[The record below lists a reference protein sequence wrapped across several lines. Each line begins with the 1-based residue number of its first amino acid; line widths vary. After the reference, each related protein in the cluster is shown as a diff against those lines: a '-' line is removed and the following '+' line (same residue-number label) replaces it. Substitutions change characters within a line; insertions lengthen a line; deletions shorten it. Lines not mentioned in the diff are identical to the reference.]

1 MMPYQ
6 NSWQNAYPANSQ
18 YPASYPQMSMQR
30 TPQYQPQIQQT
41 FSTQIPGNMPT
52 FQGLPGQIVDGMDAV
67 KAKDVDMSGMA
78 TWYPKADGTE
88 VYCKQ
93 LQPDGRSQ
101 ILTYKLVLPENS
113 EQVNVNQSVV
123 DTNMLSELFSQL
135 KTDIIAELSGIK
147 SMLPVQQAANDSSK
161 QRGGNQK

>member
-6 NSWQNAYPANSQ
+6 NSWQSAYPANSQ
-18 YPASYPQMSMQR
+18 YQASYPQMSMQR

-88 VYCKQ
+88 VNC
-93 LQPDGRSQ
+93 
-101 ILTYKLVLPENS
+101 
-113 EQVNVNQSVV
+113 
-123 DTNMLSELFSQL
+123 
-135 KTDIIAELSGIK
+135 
-147 SMLPVQQAANDSSK
+147 SSS
-161 QRGGNQK
+161 

>member
-6 NSWQNAYPANSQ
+6 NSWQSAYPANSQ

-78 TWYPKADGTE
+78 TWYPKSDGTE

-93 LQPDGRSQ
+93 
-101 ILTYKLVLPENS
+101 ILTYKLLLPENS

-123 DTNMLSELFSQL
+123 DTNMLSDLFSQL

>member
-6 NSWQNAYPANSQ
+6 NSWQSAYPANSQ
-18 YPASYPQMSMQR
+18 YQASYPQMSMQR

-41 FSTQIPGNMPT
+41 FSTQIPGNMPN
-52 FQGLPGQIVDGMDAV
+52 FHGLPGQI
-67 KAKDVDMSGMA
+67 DMSGMA

-123 DTNMLSELFSQL
+123 DTNMLSDLFSQL